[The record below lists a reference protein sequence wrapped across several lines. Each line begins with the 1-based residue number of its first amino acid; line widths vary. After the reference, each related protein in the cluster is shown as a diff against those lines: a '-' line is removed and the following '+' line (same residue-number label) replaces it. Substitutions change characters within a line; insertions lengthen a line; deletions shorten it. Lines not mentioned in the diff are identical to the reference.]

1 MSTKTTFKR
10 IALVAVAALGLGVL
24 SVAPSSAALNSDTLT
39 LSSATAA
46 QSLTET
52 RTATSAVATLSFLPT
67 ASDDSISVTAS
78 LVSGPAGN
86 TALPVISLKETA
98 SASIDGLSVGATPR
112 VGYAVSANTPVVV
125 NAVAPSVVTTA
136 KFFVFLAVGNPSSNN
151 ANNVTAPTKAG
162 TYVVK
167 LTPTAKG
174 AGVLAG
180 ATAQTLT
187 ITVAAAK
194 GPDATS
200 TSYIVAGTGASAG
213 ADSLTVTGV
222 KTAGTTVATIYTTQ
236 NTAAAA
242 TSAPESVTAVIT
254 GSGTLATSGT
264 GQAGRA
270 LTAKHDDNI
279 LVKADGTSGVGTITL
294 TGATSG
300 LVYKTVSVTFF
311 DSKPVTATATV
322 KKAYPA
328 AGKTTTS
335 AVFVTVKDSLGNVV
349 NDATVDLLPAT
360 TGTGETTTACAYS
373 ATYSANVCSVTGTS
387 SLKFGPV
394 VYKAR
399 VTGADTDETEISSAV
414 FTLTFADVVATKVA
428 ITAPATGSVGDKV
441 TVTLTAT
448 EKNGYPVA
456 DSTYE
461 GTSANG
467 TVNGIFWNT
476 TTVPVY
482 SSSSFAP
489 FNSGETITTLSGI
502 ATKDLYLPAVSGTVT
517 GAWTLAGTAG
527 SGVTTGA
534 IDKTISGSALS
545 MSIAVANPG
554 VDAATDAANEATDAA
569 NAATDAA
576 LAAADAADA
585 ATAAAQDATDAVAAL
600 SASVSKLISSLR
612 AQITSL
618 TNLVIKIQKKVRA

>member
-10 IALVAVAALGLGVL
+10 LALVTVAALGLGVL
-24 SVAPSSAALNSDTLT
+24 SVAPSSAALNQDTLT
-39 LSSATAA
+39 LSAATAA

-52 RTATSAVATLSFLPT
+52 KTATSAVATLSFLPS
-67 ASDDSISVTAS
+67 AQDDSISVTAS

-86 TALPVISLKETA
+86 TALPLLALKETA
-98 SASIDGLSVGATPR
+98 SASIDTVTAGSLLLRPVAYVVASNT
-112 VGYAVSANTPVVV
+112 AVKV
-125 NAVAPSVVTTA
+125 NARAASTVTTA
-136 KFFVFLAVGNPSSNN
+136 KFFVYLGVGNDGS
-151 ANNVTAPTKAG
+151 ATAPTKAG
-162 TYVVK
+162 TYVIK
-167 LTPTAKG
+167 LTPTAQG
-174 AGVLAG
+174 GNALAG

-187 ITVAAAK
+187 ITVAAAAN
-194 GPDATS
+194 PDATS
-200 TSYIVAGTGASAG
+200 TSYIVSGTGASAG
-213 ADSLTVTGV
+213 ADSLTVSGV

-242 TSAPESVTAVIT
+242 TAAPESVTAVIT

-264 GQAGRA
+264 SQAGRA
-270 LTAKHDDNI
+270 LTAKYDDNI
-279 LVKADGTSGVGTITL
+279 LVKGDGTSGVGTITL
-294 TGATSG
+294 TGATTG

-311 DSKPVTATATV
+311 DSKPASATVTV

-328 AGKTTTS
+328 AGKTTSS
-335 AVFVTVKDSLGNVV
+335 AVYVTVKDALGNVIK
-349 NDATVDLLPAT
+349 DAGVELLPAT
-360 TGTGETTTACAYS
+360 TGTGETTTSCSYS
-373 ATYSANVCSVTGTS
+373 STYTTNVCSIIGTS

-399 VTGADTDETEISSAV
+399 VTGADVDATEISSAV
-414 FTLTFADVVATKVA
+414 FTVTFADVVATKVA

-489 FNSGETITTLSGI
+489 FNSSETITTLSGI

-517 GAWTLAGTAG
+517 GSWKLAGTAG
-527 SGVTTGA
+527 AGITTGS
-534 IDKTISGSALS
+534 IDKSISGSTIDLA
-545 MSIAVANPG
+545 IAVANPG

-585 ATAAAQDATDAVAAL
+585 ATAAAQDASDAVAAL
-600 SASVSKLISSLR
+600 SATVAKLVASLK

>member
-24 SVAPSSAALNSDTLT
+24 SVAPSTAALNQDTLT
-39 LSSATAA
+39 LSAATAT
-46 QSLTET
+46 QSLSET
-52 RTATSAVATLSFLPT
+52 KTATSVVATLSFLPS
-67 ASDDSISVTAS
+67 AQDDSIAVTAS

-86 TALPVISLKETA
+86 TALPLLALKETA
-98 SASIDGLSVGATPR
+98 SASIDTVTAGSLVLRPVNYVVASNT
-112 VGYAVSANTPVVV
+112 AVKV
-125 NAVAPSVVTTA
+125 NARAASTVTTA
-136 KFFVFLAVGNPSSNN
+136 KFHVYLGVGNDGS
-151 ANNVTAPTKAG
+151 ATAPLLAG

-167 LTPTAKG
+167 LTPTAQG

-264 GQAGRA
+264 NQAGRA